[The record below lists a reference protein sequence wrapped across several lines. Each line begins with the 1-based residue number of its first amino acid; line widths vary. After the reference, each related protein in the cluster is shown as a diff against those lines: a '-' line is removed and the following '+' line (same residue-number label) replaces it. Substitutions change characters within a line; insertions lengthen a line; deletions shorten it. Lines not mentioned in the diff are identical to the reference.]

1 MNIGGYTEFKPEYIY
16 TIKPMDMV
24 NVERAAGNM
33 YFMHAIM
40 YALVKISLGEPLSQA
55 APDSII
61 HVCISINS
69 ISQAVDTPW
78 VIKLVVKTVTKN
90 TPNFSM
96 LFSPNNV
103 SPHFSLVITIKN
115 VVIIIRINIL
125 ANKLVAARAGITD
138 MGIKAKSL

>member
-1 MNIGGYTEFKPEYIY
+1 MNIEGYIEFKPEYIY

-61 HVCISINS
+61 HVCISISN

-78 VIKLVVKTVTKN
+78 VIKMAVKKVTNK

-96 LFSPNNV
+96 LFSPNNI
-103 SPHFSLVITIKN
+103 SPHFSLLIMIKN
-115 VVIIIRINIL
+115 IVIIIRITIL
-125 ANKLVAARAGITD
+125 ANELVAVRAGITD
-138 MGIKAKSL
+138 IRIKAKSL

>member
-1 MNIGGYTEFKPEYIY
+1 MNIEEYTEFKPEYIY

-24 NVERAAGNM
+24 NAERAAGNT
-33 YFMHAIM
+33 YARYAIM
-40 YALVKISLGEPLSQA
+40 YDSVKISLGEPLSQA

-78 VIKLVVKTVTKN
+78 VIKMVVKTVTNN

-96 LFSPNNV
+96 LFCPFNV
-103 SPHFSLVITIKN
+103 SPHFSLFTMIKN
-115 VVIIIRINIL
+115 VVIIIRITFL

-138 MGIKAKSL
+138 MKIKVKSL

>member
-1 MNIGGYTEFKPEYIY
+1 MNIEGYIEFKPEYIY

-69 ISQAVDTPW
+69 ISQGVDTPW
-78 VIKLVVKTVTKN
+78 VIKMVVKTVANK

-96 LFSPNNV
+96 LFCPFNV
-103 SPHFSLVITIKN
+103 SPHFSLLIIIKN
-115 VVIIIRINIL
+115 VVIIIRITFL

-138 MGIKAKSL
+138 IRIKVKSL